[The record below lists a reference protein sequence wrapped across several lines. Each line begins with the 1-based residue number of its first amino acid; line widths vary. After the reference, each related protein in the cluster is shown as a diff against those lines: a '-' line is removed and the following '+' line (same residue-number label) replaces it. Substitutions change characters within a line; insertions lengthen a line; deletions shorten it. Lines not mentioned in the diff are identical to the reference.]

1 MAASS
6 SAEIPSITHCLKKAS
21 DSSCKKCFL
30 RKPSITR
37 CAPTAV
43 ERTHHRVG
51 VHLHHARIF
60 AHGRDAPFF
69 GIYAEKDFIAN
80 AVGYLQI
87 NGFTFL
93 EIHRL
98 PTIDDFRLFKP
109 KVSQRPVEHRK
120 HGSEHDEESAQ
131 RIIVYINSTRETA

>member
-1 MAASS
+1 MDIAKY
-6 SAEIPSITHCLKKAS
+6 IT
-21 DSSCKKCFL
+21 
-30 RKPSITR
+30 
-37 CAPTAV
+37 TAV
-43 ERTHHRVG
+43 VLTS
-51 VHLHHARIF
+51 IF
-60 AHGRDAPFF
+60 GDLQEEWIIYMGGSLAVVVTLLAGLWQFPFFEGDAPFF

-80 AVGYLQI
+80 TVGYLQI

-120 HGSEHDEESAQ
+120 HGSDSHDQVSHGIVIIQ
-131 RIIVYINSTRETA
+131 YRIMKPAPLFTNKMS